1 MAKSGGEQSALVRC
15 GAFGLPNLA
24 LATNAQCESGRAES
38 SKNRDGV
45 LRLKKMLEGIGA
57 GFVAIAGGVKRSPIP
72 NNYSEIYHQLKKTGP
87 VRMTQ

>member
-1 MAKSGGEQSALVRC
+1 MGESGGGPSAFVRSRAL
-15 GAFGLPNLA
+15 GFPNLA
-24 LATNAQCESGRAES
+24 PAANAQGESGGAES

-87 VRMTQ
+87 VRMNQ